1 MAQGGGEPK
10 YLPPEWKDIIN
21 ESFPA
26 PFHSNPPSQ
35 EMLYSQR
42 PQTTIKSEKF
52 TTCLKK
58 ESDSPESVGEPS
70 IVGVCSAI
78 PCYKLNIRIEA
89 ITAMQ
94 HFNALAAKLL
104 VIETLLAEELVKLDF
119 GPKVTHVYNPI
130 DYAYKPHLEYYR
142 KFCYPSTEVVMIGM
156 NPGPYGMSQ
165 TGVPFGEVKAVTEWL
180 TIAEAVGS
188 PSKVHAKRPVLGFD
202 CERSEVS
209 GGRIWSFLQKN
220 FATPQDFFNKCFL
233 FNYCPIALMEKS
245 GKNITPAQL
254 PAQVKRTL
262 TALCDEALLQSILLF
277 PNCKSLVGIGRFA
290 EERIKAVCKAGEL
303 QHQQKYLLHPSP
315 QNPDANKNWNSR
327 AQKAFED
334 LGLLSPLPVTN
345 NALVAPLSR
354 DAVKRNLFSCND

>member
-245 GKNITPAQL
+245 G
-254 PAQVKRTL
+254 
-262 TALCDEALLQSILLF
+262 
-277 PNCKSLVGIGRFA
+277 IGRFA